1 MKKVALLFSLFIFL
15 LVSCSKEEL
24 QTENTDFV
32 ASEML
37 SNKEIKENPS
47 ILNSVKFQKINA
59 INKET
64 NKKGIF
70 YFKKTQSSTTGKI
83 TVTRGL
89 WYSGGDCAT
98 YGTIY
103 TDDVTGVSVFEPASA
118 GTQFLMNVCGLSNVA
133 KIKNSK

>member
-15 LVSCSKEEL
+15 LISCSKEEL
-24 QTENTDFV
+24 QIENTDFV
-32 ASEML
+32 ASDML

-47 ILNSVKFQKINA
+47 ILNSVKFKKINA

-70 YFKKTQSSTTGKI
+70 YFKKIQSSTTGKV
-83 TVTRGL
+83 TSTRGL

-103 TDDVTGVSVFEPASA
+103 TDDVSGDTIFVPASA
-118 GTQFLMNVCGLSNVA
+118 ATQLLMNVCGLSNVA
-133 KIKNSK
+133 KIKG

>member
-1 MKKVALLFSLFIFL
+1 MKKIALLFSLFIFL
-15 LVSCSKEEL
+15 LVSCSTEEL

-47 ILNSVKFQKINA
+47 ILYSVKFQKINA

-64 NKKGIF
+64 NEKGIF
-70 YFKKTQSSTTGKI
+70 YLKKTQSSTGKV
-83 TVTRGL
+83 TETRGL
-89 WYSGGDCAT
+89 WYSGGDCAI

-103 TDDVTGVSVFEPASA
+103 TDDVSGDSFFVPAGA
-118 GTQFLMNVCGLSNVA
+118 ATQYLMNVCGLSNVA
-133 KIKNSK
+133 KFKKSK

>member
-24 QTENTDFV
+24 QIENTDFV

-70 YFKKTQSSTTGKI
+70 YFEKTQSSTGKV
-83 TVTRGL
+83 TATRGL
-89 WYSGGDCAT
+89 WYIGGDCAT

-103 TDDVTGVSVFEPASA
+103 TDDVSGDSIFVPASA

>member
-1 MKKVALLFSLFIFL
+1 MKKFALLFSLFIFL

-24 QTENTDFV
+24 QTENTDLV

-37 SNKEIKENPS
+37 NNKKIRQNPN
-47 ILNSVKFQKINA
+47 ILNSDKYQKIDA
-59 INKET
+59 INKEI

-70 YFKKTQSSTTGKI
+70 YFEKQQSSTYKVTS
-83 TVTRGL
+83 TRGL

-103 TDDVTGVSVFEPASA
+103 TDDVSGDTIFVPASA
-118 GTQFLMNVCGLSNVA
+118 ATQLLMNVCGLSNVA
-133 KIKNSK
+133 KIKG

>member
-1 MKKVALLFSLFIFL
+1 MKKVALLFSLFILL

-37 SNKEIKENPS
+37 SNKKIKENPS
-47 ILNSVKFQKINA
+47 ILNSAKFQKINA
-59 INKET
+59 INNETKE
-64 NKKGIF
+64 KGIF
-70 YFKKTQSSTTGKI
+70 YFKKTQSSTGKV
-83 TVTRGL
+83 TATRGL

-103 TDDVTGVSVFEPASA
+103 TDDVSGDSIFVPASA
-118 GTQFLMNVCGLSNVA
+118 ATQLLMNVCGLSNVA
-133 KIKNSK
+133 KINNSK